1 MDVRSRSSA
10 DVTRSNVAGQNRRR
24 QWSDSSS
31 PGRRVVVS
39 PYVVAEKV
47 GSCLSY
53 GRGTCPPGSLTLRY
67 CPLMTDHVDELV
79 AWTLRMS
86 RSDREAEPIHV
97 TQTSVWLAA
106 IGFLALSLGQSL
118 LCWAP
123 TGGRL
128 EFILLTAG
136 TLCIAAAILTHLDTH
151 RLRFGLPALV
161 FFNLGILAAS
171 AVWIP
176 YVIDPADF
184 GTGKFQLYVYILWG
198 MAWTLGA
205 IGTFFVL
212 HRKEARLERGDRKA
226 ATTIHASFFQLLSL
240 GVGMLI
246 YGISFIEQSTLPNN
260 NVSGVLAV
268 VGPVLIAISVIS
280 HVEHLTLR
288 IGRPAVILTILGI
301 SIWSVKNL
309 SRAATDWMSD
319 PALYKFFIFGIQGIV
334 YAMGAVACILVL
346 SRKKAWLASRS
357 ESARLSSK

>member
-1 MDVRSRSSA
+1 
-10 DVTRSNVAGQNRRR
+10 
-24 QWSDSSS
+24 
-31 PGRRVVVS
+31 
-39 PYVVAEKV
+39 
-47 GSCLSY
+47 
-53 GRGTCPPGSLTLRY
+53 
-67 CPLMTDHVDELV
+67 MTDHVDELV

-97 TQTSVWLAA
+97 TQTSIWLGA
-106 IGFLALSLGQSL
+106 IGFLALSLGESL

-128 EFILLTAG
+128 EFILLTMG
-136 TLCIAAAILTHLDTH
+136 TLCIAAAVLTHLDTH

-171 AVWIP
+171 AVWVP
-176 YVIDPADF
+176 YIFDPTLF
-184 GTGKFQLYVYILWG
+184 GTGTLTLFTYTCWG
-198 MAWTLGA
+198 SAWTLGA

-212 HRKEARLERGDRKA
+212 HRKENRLERGDRKA

-246 YGISFIEQSTLPNN
+246 YGISFIEQGSLPNN
-260 NVSGVLAV
+260 QVSGVLSV
-268 VGPVLIAISVIS
+268 IGPVLIAISVIS

-288 IGRPAVILTILGI
+288 IGRPAVILTVLGL

-309 SRAATDWMSD
+309 SRAASDWMSD
-319 PALYKFFIFGIQGIV
+319 PALYKFFVFGVQGIV
-334 YAMGAVACILVL
+334 FAMGAVACILVL

-357 ESARLSSK
+357 ESVRLSSE